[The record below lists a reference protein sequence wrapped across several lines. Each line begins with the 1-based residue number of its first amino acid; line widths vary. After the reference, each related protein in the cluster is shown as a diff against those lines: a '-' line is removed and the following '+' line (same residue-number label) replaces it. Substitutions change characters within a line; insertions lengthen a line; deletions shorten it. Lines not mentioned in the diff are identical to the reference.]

1 MPRKREKRLR
11 TLSDLTLERMYRTV
25 TLPIRSNRVVLRPWP
40 TLPNTEGQALH
51 ITQPSVPSLSPHPE
65 PSPEPR
71 PFQPSTWK
79 YTKIRNVLARKRGFS
94 HSRPRVGELSVKGQ
108 TVLIFSWAGLS
119 VCCSYSVLPFQCEIN
134 YRQYE
139 NRCDCVLKNFI
150 YKNKQV
156 LAPHFYLPAQIKIP
170 TRGME

>member
-1 MPRKREKRLR
+1 MSFCGPGRHFLTQKGKPCTSHSLLFLLYLHMP
-11 TLSDLTLERMYRTV
+11 
-25 TLPIRSNRVVLRPWP
+25 
-40 TLPNTEGQALH
+40 
-51 ITQPSVPSLSPHPE
+51 PSS
-65 PSPEPR
+65 EPR

-79 YTKIRNVLARKRGFS
+79 YTKIRDVLARKRGFS

-108 TVLIFSWAGLS
+108 TVLIFSWAGLY
-119 VCCSYSVLPFQCEIN
+119 VCCSYSMLPFQCEIN

-139 NRCDCVLKNFI
+139 NRCDCALKNFI
-150 YKNKQV
+150 YKNKQA